1 MSYTKAN
8 QESTVGAM
16 KKMAEHIEKQA
27 RFPFHKK
34 MSSLEGAIRYTMLA
48 LETYCNAKATIDI
61 IDEPIWKYLITVS
74 FVEKPKKEE
83 EHQP

>member
-1 MSYTKAN
+1 
-8 QESTVGAM
+8 M
-16 KKMAEHIEKQA
+16 KGMREHIEKQA

-61 IDEPIWKYLITVS
+61 IGGKYLITVS
-74 FVEKPKKEE
+74 CVEKPKKEE
-83 EHQP
+83 ERQP